1 MTLGFRSLLLSA
13 SFCIS
18 SGLGFAQ
25 GTMCAADGE
34 QPVPAIACVTGA
46 GVQVQA
52 ASQGQPQVAGIIP
65 LTPEQMPANP
75 PTVTYV
81 NGKLTIVAKNST
93 LSEILRVVGSKTG
106 ALIDVP
112 EGANER
118 VVSLLGPGPARE
130 VIAALL
136 NGSHFNYVMVGTEA
150 NPNSVS
156 HVILTAKSEGK
167 EGTPGATSTTT
178 VAGARPY
185 VQPRTALQRAVMQ
198 PYREQQQQQQAQ
210 EVSTPEF
217 QPPPP
222 VALEEPPAPAEPEP
236 AAQANGVPAASI
248 PAVSAPAVAI
258 PASGGAGGGNTET
271 AAVEPPPPPPNESGA
286 PRIANASGDRTPQQV
301 LQDLYETRRQMMQ
314 QLRQPPPQQ

>member
-1 MTLGFRSLLLSA
+1 VLCACFYTA
-13 SFCIS
+13 SV
-18 SGLGFAQ
+18 LAFAQ
-25 GTMCAADGE
+25 GATCAADGE
-34 QPVPAIACVTGA
+34 APSQTAALACVTGD
-46 GVQVQA
+46 GVQVKIA
-52 ASQGQPQVAGIIP
+52 GESQLPGVLP

-136 NGSHFNYVMVGTEA
+136 NGSHFNYVMVGSEA
-150 NPNSVS
+150 NPNSVA
-156 HVILTAKSEGK
+156 HVILTTKSEGK
-167 EGTPGATSTTT
+167 EGAPGTTSTTT

-210 EVSTPEF
+210 EVLTPEF
-217 QPPPP
+217 QPPPPPPP

-248 PAVSAPAVAI
+248 PSLSAPAVGS
-258 PASGGAGGGNTET
+258 PAPGGAGGGNTET
-271 AAVEPPPPPPNESGA
+271 AAVEPVPPPPNESGA
-286 PRIANASGDRTPQQV
+286 PRTANASGERTPQQV
-301 LQDLYETRRQMMQ
+301 LQDMYETRRQMMQ

>member
-1 MTLGFRSLLLSA
+1 MNFGLK
-13 SFCIS
+13 SFVLCACFYIS
-18 SGLGFAQ
+18 SILAFAQ
-25 GTMCAADGE
+25 GTTCAADGE
-34 QPVPAIACVTGA
+34 APAQAAAIACVTGD
-46 GVQVQA
+46 GVQVKA
-52 ASQGQPQVAGIIP
+52 AGESQLPGVLP

-75 PTVTYV
+75 PTVTYE
-81 NGKLTIVAKNST
+81 NGKLKIVAKNST